1 MGFIGGDLRESFI
14 GKVKGTDP
22 GRLLAVPIDVGK
34 NSAAAM
40 VCDFWGE
47 IIAPP
52 FVFKLNER
60 GFQDF
65 AVIVARAEAEREAGW
80 VRVGLEQAG
89 HYHRPLQARLE
100 THGLEVALFNPAQVK
115 ANRDQDLLRSVKSDA
130 TDLAAIAE
138 LLIRGKGRLSDSGDE
153 AIAMQSAL
161 AAYRRRKVKARSALK
176 NQVHANLDL
185 VFPGLSGCF
194 KTIMTT
200 KVGRLLIDEGLTPE
214 RVRHLGPER
223 LARFCF
229 RRGVVLRRAKAHQI
243 VEAAKTAFA
252 LSEAISGVHGRLL
265 AADVR
270 LLSRLDL
277 EISWTEEELAEVL
290 PRTPAHILT
299 TLPLVA
305 TVRASNYGGAVGDV
319 SRFRNAGQVFRLS
332 GLVPKLYESAGKS
345 RGGARISREGKVELR
360 EAIIDL
366 GEALRQGH
374 PDFARYA
381 SDMFSRGKHKGVVRC
396 ALGQR
401 ANRVAFAMMRDQQ
414 PFDPARW

>member
-14 GKVKGTDP
+14 GRVKGADP

-34 NSAAAM
+34 YTAAAL

-47 IIAPP
+47 IVARP
-52 FVFKLNER
+52 FTFKLNER

-89 HYHRPLQARLE
+89 HYHRPLQARLQ
-100 THGLEVALFNPAQVK
+100 THGLEVTLFNPAQVK
-115 ANRDQDLLRSVKSDA
+115 ANRNQDLLRSIKSDA
-130 TDLAAIAE
+130 TDLAAMAE
-138 LLIRGKGRLSDSGDE
+138 LLIRGKGRLSESGDE

-161 AAYRRRKVKARSALK
+161 AAHRSRKVKARTALK
-176 NQVHANLDL
+176 NQIHANLDL

-194 KTIMTT
+194 KRIMNT
-200 KVGRLLIDEGLTPE
+200 KVGRLMIDEGLTPE
-214 RVRHLGPER
+214 RARRLGPER
-223 LARFCF
+223 LRGFCF
-229 RRGVVLRRAKAHQI
+229 RRGVILHRAKAHQI
-243 VEAAKTAFA
+243 VEAASTAFA
-252 LSEAISGVHGRLL
+252 LSEAISGVHARLL
-265 AADVR
+265 SADVR
-270 LLSRLDL
+270 LLSRLEA
-277 EISWTEEELAEVL
+277 EITWAEGELAEVL
-290 PRTPAHILT
+290 PQTPARILT

-305 TVRASNYGGAVGDV
+305 TVRASNYGGGVGDI
-319 SRFRNAGQVFRLS
+319 SRFRNAGQVYRLS
-332 GLVPKLYESAGKS
+332 GLVPKLYESAGKT
-345 RGGARISREGKVELR
+345 RPGTRISREGKVELR

-381 SDMFSRGKHKGVVRC
+381 TELFSRGKHPGVVRC

>member
-14 GKVKGTDP
+14 GRVKGADP

-34 NSAAAM
+34 HSAAAL

-47 IIAPP
+47 IVAPP
-52 FVFKLNER
+52 FVFDLIER

-100 THGLEVALFNPAQVK
+100 THGLEVTLFNPAQVK
-115 ANRDQDLLRSVKSDA
+115 ANRDQDLLRSLKSDV
-130 TDLAAIAE
+130 TDLAAMAE
-138 LLIRGKGRLSDSGDE
+138 LMIRGKGRLSDSGNE
-153 AIAMQSAL
+153 AIAIQAAL
-161 AAYRRRKVKARSALK
+161 AAHRCRKVKARSALK
-176 NQVHANLDL
+176 NQIHANLDL

-194 KTIMTT
+194 KRIMNT

-214 RVRHLGPER
+214 RVRRLGPEPLR
-223 LARFCF
+223 EFCF
-229 RRGVVLRRAKAHQI
+229 RRGVVLNKNKARQI
-243 VEAAKTAFA
+243 VEAAGTAFA
-252 LSEAISGVHGRLL
+252 LSEALSGVHTRLL
-265 AADVR
+265 GADVR
-270 LLSRLDL
+270 LLSRLDR
-277 EISWTEEELAEVL
+277 EIAWAEVELAEIL
-290 PRTPAHILT
+290 PKTPARILT

-319 SRFRNAGQVFRLS
+319 SRFRNAGQVYRLS
-332 GLVPKLYESAGKS
+332 GLVPRLYESAGKT
-345 RGGARISREGKVELR
+345 RTGAHISREGKVELR
-360 EAIIDL
+360 EAIVDL

-381 SDMFSRGKHKGVVRC
+381 KELFARGKHKGVVRC

>member
-243 VEAAKTAFA
+243 GEAAKTAFA

-277 EISWTEEELAEVL
+277 EISWTEGELAEVL